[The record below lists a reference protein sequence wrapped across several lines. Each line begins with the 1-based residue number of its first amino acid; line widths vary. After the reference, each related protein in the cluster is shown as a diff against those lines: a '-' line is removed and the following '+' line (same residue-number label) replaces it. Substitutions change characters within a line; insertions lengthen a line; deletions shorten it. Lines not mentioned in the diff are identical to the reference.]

1 MATQHKG
8 EITDIE
14 LSPAGD
20 GSYALSIVVAI
31 PDLYTT
37 TILRDKGTLRNL
49 QNKYPFID
57 PMPVINFAPARLKY
71 CLVEK
76 EDDDS
81 FRYAGY
87 LTPFVAR

>member
-1 MATQHKG
+1 MATQYKA
-8 EITDIE
+8 EITDFE
-14 LSPAGD
+14 LSPVDG
-20 GSYALSIVVAI
+20 GSYAISIVVAI
-31 PDLYTT
+31 PDFYTT
-37 TILRDKGTLRNL
+37 TILRDEGTFRNL

-57 PMPVINFAPARLKY
+57 PMPVISFAPARLKY